1 MNANP
6 TVVSPEVDYQRIVYP
21 YRRSADQDAPARG
34 DVARH
39 PVVVVG
45 AGPVG
50 LCAAIDLAL
59 QGVPVVLLNND
70 GRLSVGSRALCF
82 AKRTLEIL
90 DRLGCGQRL
99 VDKGVSWGVGRV
111 FFRDA
116 QVYQFDLLAESGHQR
131 PAFVNLQQYYVEG
144 FLVER
149 ALELPLLDLRWHH
162 GVIGVEPRDDH
173 VALTVETPD
182 GPYTLLADHVVACDG
197 ARSTVRRL
205 IGQESHGR
213 TFQDRFLIADVRMN
227 APFPA
232 ERWFWFDP
240 PFHPGQSVLLHRQSD
255 GVWRIDFQLGWDA
268 DPELEKRPERILPR
282 VRTLMREASRAAG
295 GDGAV
300 PDIELVWASVY
311 TFACMRMDSFRHGRI
326 LFAGDA
332 AHGVSPFGARGAN
345 SGIQDADNLAWKLA
359 AVVQG
364 RAPLA
369 LLDGYA
375 RERELAAD
383 ENLLHSTRSTDF
395 ITPKSEISR
404 VFRDATLTLA
414 KDFDFARRLVNSG
427 RLSVPT
433 TQYGQP
439 APDAPIRIDGH
450 DDWLLRQMR
459 PGRFTALVFD
469 TPPPTNGGQRVSLG
483 PEWGL
488 GVQEGSPMPRGE
500 PAPGLP
506 QVDVAV
512 RPLPDL
518 PHLPHEDVPV
528 LLRINDASDP
538 HGLVRARYD
547 AEPGLVVLLRP
558 DQHVCARLHHPTA
571 AELQSALRR
580 ALAQDAALEQTPTCR

>member
-1 MNANP
+1 MPA
-6 TVVSPEVDYQRIVYP
+6 TSTATTSDVDYQRVVYP
-21 YRRSADQDAPARG
+21 YRRSEDQDVHGRG
-34 DVARH
+34 QPARH

-50 LCAAIDLAL
+50 LTAAIDLAL

-99 VDKGVSWGVGRV
+99 VDKGVSWNVGRV
-111 FFRDA
+111 FFRSE
-116 QVYQFDLLAESGHQR
+116 QVYQFNLLAEAGHQR

-149 ALELPLLDLRWHH
+149 ALELPLIDLRWHH
-162 GVIGVEPRDDH
+162 GVTGLTPHDDH
-173 VALTVETPD
+173 VALAIETPD

-197 ARSTVRRL
+197 SRSTMRQL
-205 IGQESHGR
+205 IGEESHGR
-213 TFQDRFLIADVRMN
+213 TFKDRFLIADVRMN

-240 PFHPGQSVLLHRQSD
+240 PFHPGQSVLLHRQPD

-268 DPELEKRPERILPR
+268 DPELEKQPERILPR
-282 VRTLMREASRAAG
+282 VRTLMREASIAAG

-300 PDIELVWASVY
+300 PEIELVWASVY
-311 TFACMRMDSFRHGRI
+311 TFACMRMDRFRHGRI
-326 LFAGDA
+326 VFAGDA

-364 RAPLA
+364 RAPDA
-369 LLDGYA
+369 LLDTYA
-375 RERELAAD
+375 REREIAAD
-383 ENLLHSTRSTDF
+383 ENILNSTRSTDF
-395 ITPKSEISR
+395 ITPKSAISR
-404 VFRDATLTLA
+404 LFRDATLTLA

-433 TQYGQP
+433 VQYGMP
-439 APDAPIRIDGH
+439 AADAPITIDGL

-459 PGRFTALVFD
+459 PGHFTLMIFD
-469 TPPPTNGGQRVSLG
+469 EADEGNRRQRTPVG

-500 PAPGLP
+500 PALGNAACGLE
-506 QVDVAV
+506 AV
-512 RPLPDL
+512 LQLHID
-518 PHLPHEDVPV
+518 
-528 LLRINDASDP
+528 DALDAR
-538 HGLVRARYD
+538 GLVRKRYD
-547 AEPGLVVLLRP
+547 ATPGAVVLLRP
-558 DQHVCARLHHPTA
+558 DQHVCARWRTMPTGDAIQA
-571 AELQSALRR
+571 AMRHALGHG
-580 ALAQDAALEQTPTCR
+580 ASLEEPAACH